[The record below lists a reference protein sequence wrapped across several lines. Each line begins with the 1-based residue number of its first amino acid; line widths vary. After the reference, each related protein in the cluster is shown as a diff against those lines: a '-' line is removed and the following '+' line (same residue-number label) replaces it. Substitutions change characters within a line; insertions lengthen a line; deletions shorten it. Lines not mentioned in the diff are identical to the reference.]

1 MIHHAM
7 STISTQ
13 DREPRDGFT
22 LIELLIVMG
31 VIAALVAM
39 SYTVIA
45 NYTESAQSVSTKAT
59 LLKVDELLSRRVEAF
74 DRFIERSTEFNSV
87 IQQAHK
93 RLARQS
99 GTPGHIVVSKPFLRI
114 LLRKYLYSFHFPQTY
129 LDVHEAVQSPKQFL
143 GVNLPPGLLPREP
156 MIRYFYPTANTFP
169 IPFTKCKG
177 AVAGAEPTSEDN
189 GELLYFVLTHAT
201 FPGAETIDDDI
212 FGARELLDQDDD
224 GLLSMYDAWE
234 QPLRFYRW
242 PTRLFRPTGAQGPL
256 GLDNGRAYGAGR
268 LFPGLPEIPREPA
281 RCLFRLW
288 DSGRTYWAGE
298 IVGFVQGGKVL
309 YYRAITESSGVEPGS
324 DTDKWLPA
332 RIDVLGIDPDD
343 PFNILGYTLVKVN
356 ANQNIPDNVK
366 TAFAALIAPAIL
378 HDRNTYHAPFVVSS
392 GPSLNWGLASPV
404 PPRWPAAGEKLSDY
418 YSDNSIKLWST
429 IGRLGEPNN
438 FDVLDDH
445 IASRNVRPESR

>member
-1 MIHHAM
+1 MMHHAK
-7 STISTQ
+7 SNISTQ
-13 DREPRDGFT
+13 HRQLRGGFT

-74 DRFIERSTEFNSV
+74 DRFIDRSTEFNSV

-93 RLARQS
+93 RLASRS
-99 GTPGHIVVSKPFLRI
+99 GTPGHIMVSKPFLRI
-114 LLRKYLYSFHFPQTY
+114 LLKKRLYSYHFPQTY
-129 LDVHEAVQSPKQFL
+129 LDVHEAVQSPKVFL

-156 MIRYFYPTANTFP
+156 MIRYFYPPLNGFP
-169 IPFTKCKG
+169 IPFAKCKG
-177 AVAGAEPTSEDN
+177 AVAGAEPTAEDN

-212 FGARELLDQDDD
+212 FGARELRDQDGDE
-224 GLLSMYDAWE
+224 LLSMYDAWE

-256 GLDNGRAYGAGR
+256 GLDNGRNFGAG
-268 LFPGLPEIPREPA
+268 LLVPGLPEIPREPG
-281 RCLFRLW
+281 RSLFPLW
-288 DSGRTYWAGE
+288 DSNRSYWAGE
-298 IVGFVQGGKVL
+298 IVGFVQGTKVL
-309 YYRAITESSGVEPGS
+309 YFRAISESSGVEPTTTS
-324 DTDKWLPA
+324 KWLPA

-343 PFNILGYTLVKVN
+343 PFNILGYTLIKVN
-356 ANQNIPDNVK
+356 ANQHIPDSAK
-366 TAFAALIAPAIL
+366 TAFAALIDPTVL
-378 HDRNTYHAPFVVSS
+378 HDRNTYHAPFVVSA
-392 GPSLNWGLASPV
+392 GPGLNWGLSSPV
-404 PPRWPAAGEKLSDY
+404 PTRWPKAGEKLSDY
-418 YSDNSIKLWST
+418 YSDSPIILWST
-429 IGRLGEPNN
+429 RGRLGEPNSSD
-438 FDVLDDH
+438 FLSDH